1 MPSAGAILT
10 FGEGEPSLETTNDG
24 LRSMKLCLELSLT
37 ELAPTVLSST
47 ISMNDLMVK

>member
-24 LRSMKLCLELSLT
+24 LRSMQLCLGLSLT
-37 ELAPTVLSST
+37 ELVPMVLSST
-47 ISMNDLMVK
+47 ININDLTVK